1 MKEMFYTLIVLVATP
16 MSLFNKLIK
25 MSLKIGGFC
34 CLYTIIFRD
43 KYFIVYELYLNEADV

>member
-1 MKEMFYTLIVLVATP
+1 MFYTLIVLVATP